1 MWEEVRRFHQEG
13 TFLEVRHV
21 TAHLCKKER
30 QEMSLFER
38 FVSERNEKADEL
50 AKDEAMLDRSEMS
63 QIRAS
68 TVELRRE
75 EVFAALQ
82 YAASFHCLVGGVAG
96 L

>member
-21 TAHLCKKER
+21 AAHLCKKER
-30 QEMSLFER
+30 QDMSLVER
-38 FVSERNEKADEL
+38 FVSEGNEKADDL
-50 AKDEAMLDRSEMS
+50 AEDEAMLDRGEMA
-63 QIRAS
+63 QITVS
-68 TVELRRE
+68 TVQLRSE
-75 EVFAALQ
+75 EVCAALQ